1 LGWHIPEMGG
11 FMKRHLQI
19 FALIALTSGCATE
32 LVSSNTRSVTI
43 SAIYA
48 KKDEAFKLAE
58 AECKKSNR
66 IARLV
71 PRDSEMSTLWTF
83 DCVE

>member
-1 LGWHIPEMGG
+1 
-11 FMKRHLQI
+11 MKKTLTLI
-19 FALIALTSGCATE
+19 VATALISGCATE
-32 LVSSNTRSVTI
+32 LVSSNARSVTI

-48 KKDEAFKLAE
+48 KKEEAFSLAE
-58 AECKKSNR
+58 AECKKFNR

-71 PRDSEMSTLWTF
+71 PRDGEMSTLWTF